1 MSDEK
6 TPEVTPE
13 VKPTRLRRR
22 IFLWIFR
29 KQVAD
34 IIHTHTESIQLR
46 HTIKLHKSGLS
57 SFIEALEFVVGD
69 IANYFKLGSGLSARR
84 AMKEMQDFCSFK
96 LETLRNLFT
105 EYEELEEKNEGRPKK
120 TDAKRPAK

>member
-6 TPEVTPE
+6 TPEV
-13 VKPTRLRRR
+13 KSTRLRRK

-57 SFIEALEFVVGD
+57 SFVEALEFIVGD
-69 IANYFKLGSGLSARR
+69 IKKYFTLGSGLSARR
-84 AMKEMQDFCSFK
+84 AMREMDEFCSLK
-96 LETLRNLFT
+96 LETLRKLLT
-105 EYEELEEKNEGRPKK
+105 EYEEIEGKNAERPKK
-120 TDAKRPAK
+120 